1 MMSSVTMLKKK
12 IKILSLKKKKIKI
25 LSNVLFRKL
34 SNTQT
39 GKKDNKHPKHSYKDL
54 TNPNILPL
62 VSILFI
68 LLSVYLSFFSPKLI
82 GSKLQT
88 CSFIPKSSVYVLHN
102 PSYHV

>member
-1 MMSSVTMLKKK
+1 MMSSVTMLKKKK

-25 LSNVLFRKL
+25 LSNILFRKL

-68 LLSVYLSFFSPKLI
+68 LLSTYLFFPL
-82 GSKLQT
+82 
-88 CSFIPKSSVYVLHN
+88 N
-102 PSYHV
+102 